1 MIDLTFERAR
11 EADVPF
17 IMATERMDG
26 YDRLVGRWDEAK
38 HLSAVNDDHYAYF
51 LAKDVHAPIGFAI
64 VRDWASPE
72 RVACLKRIAVVKP
85 GKRTGRRLLGAV
97 VDAIFRET
105 DAHRVWLGVFLENER
120 ARRAYEAVGFR
131 AEGVARG
138 NAFFGGTF
146 HDELIMAILKPEW
159 VPVSDRD

>member
-1 MIDLTFERAR
+1 MIDLRFERAH

-17 IMATERMDG
+17 IMATERMNG
-26 YDRLVGRWDEAK
+26 YDELVGRWDEAR
-38 HLSAVNDDHYAYF
+38 HLSAVNDRHYAYF
-51 LAKDVHAPIGFAI
+51 LAKDIRGPVGFAI

-72 RVACLKRIAVVKP
+72 RVTCVKRIAVVKP
-85 GKRTGRRLLGAV
+85 GKRVGRRLLRAV
-97 VDAIFRET
+97 VEAIFQGT
-105 DAHRVWLGVFLENER
+105 NAYRVWLGVFPENER

-131 AEGVARG
+131 AEGIARG

-159 VPVSDRD
+159 EPAADSD